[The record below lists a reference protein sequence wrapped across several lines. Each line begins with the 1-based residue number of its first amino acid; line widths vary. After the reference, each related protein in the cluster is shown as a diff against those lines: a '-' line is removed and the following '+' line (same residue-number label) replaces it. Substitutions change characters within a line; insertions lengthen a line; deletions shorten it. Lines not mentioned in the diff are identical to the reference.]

1 MHINQAASAFAI
13 QSRIKNAIEF
23 TQQGK
28 GIFQQAIQKNITA
41 GTAPSQS
48 AENSAVTRSSE
59 GEDID
64 WGLVSANLGAA
75 NGNIIY
81 TTDTLEIA
89 NLALEDAQSKLDTA
103 FALAGISNAP
113 PVEFTLSR
121 LDGSL
126 EVKDHPAKDN
136 IEALLANNPELKE
149 DVRTAFVLK
158 EQAIYTEKGSIYAEA
173 YHRIYASKGKE
184 AADALADKFLSLK
197 QVVPTFRYGQAGID
211 TLYEGKNAQ
220 DYLAS
225 IAAILNFSGVSL
237 SA

>member
-1 MHINQAASAFAI
+1 MQINHAASAFAV

-28 GIFQQAIQKNITA
+28 GIFQQAVEKN
-41 GTAPSQS
+41 GSQS
-48 AENSAVTRSSE
+48 SSVSTPAEISSSSARSE
-59 GEDID
+59 VQDID

-81 TTDTLEIA
+81 TTDTQEIA
-89 NLALEDAQSKLDTA
+89 NLALKDAQSKLDSA
-103 FALAGISNAP
+103 FAAAGISNSP

-121 LDGSL
+121 YDGSL
-126 EVKDHPAKDN
+126 VVKDHPAKEA
-136 IEALLANNPELKE
+136 IESVLASAPELKE

-158 EQAIYTEKGSIYAEA
+158 EQAVYTQKGAIYAEA
-173 YHRIYASKGKE
+173 YHRTYASKGKE

-197 QVVPTFRYGQAGID
+197 DVVPTFHYGQSGIETRYD
-211 TLYEGKNAQ
+211 GKSEQ

-225 IAAILNFSGVSL
+225 IASILNFSGVNL